1 MKIYSHRGE
10 SKYAPEN
17 TMSAFYLSNLLN
29 SDGIECDIRK
39 TKDNELII
47 IHDKTINR
55 TSNSFGNISDY
66 TYEQL
71 LNFNFGNKNF
81 NNEKIV
87 KLDDF
92 LKYFSDKNMNIFLE
106 IKEEEYEKSIYDIVS
121 KYNLKNITLISFKY
135 NILKKIRKIS
145 TDIKIGWL
153 VYDINIYIIKKM
165 NEIKINDL
173 LCLSI
178 SINKNDIKLTN
189 EYNIRLIAWGIK
201 NKTELKRLHELGIK
215 EIIYDSYYD
224 AKKVLNNEL

>member
-71 LNFNFGNKNF
+71 LNFNFGNKYF

-92 LKYFSDKNMNIFLE
+92 LKYFSDNNINIFLE

-135 NILKKIRKIS
+135 NILKKIFKIS

-153 VYDINIYIIKKM
+153 VYDINISIIKKM

-201 NKTELKRLHELGIK
+201 NKTELKRLHEIGIK